1 MSMEKI
7 KKKMMVFF
15 LNYLNE
21 FSYSNQTYNFFH
33 FFNVM
38 CFTSFSVNPN
48 KQCPMKSNHE
58 KNLDIYVGFLNNE
71 NYIRRFFF
79 TTIYSIVNAMIY
91 FLILL
96 KINHGSLHIYS
107 FICIVVSYIMT
118 DFLVNK
124 YKK

>member
-1 MSMEKI
+1 MNLVTQI
-7 KKKMMVFF
+7 KLIIFSIFF
-15 LNYLNE
+15 GIYFSLFSDINY
-21 FSYSNQTYNFFH
+21 S
-33 FFNVM
+33 
-38 CFTSFSVNPN
+38 
-48 KQCPMKSNHE
+48 
-58 KNLDIYVGFLNNE
+58 FLNNE

-79 TTIYSIVNAMIY
+79 TTLYSIVNAMIY

-96 KINHGSLHIYS
+96 KINRGSLHIYS